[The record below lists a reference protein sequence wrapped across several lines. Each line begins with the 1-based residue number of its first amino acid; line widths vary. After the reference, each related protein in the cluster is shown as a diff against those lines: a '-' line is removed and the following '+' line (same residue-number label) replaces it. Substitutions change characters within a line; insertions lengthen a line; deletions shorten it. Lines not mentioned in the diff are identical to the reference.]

1 MNERSASRARQCT
14 QRVLVIAA
22 LHSPKF
28 ARRYQGGLHHGAPEA
43 SFEAKGSQDN
53 PAGIRRRWD
62 VSGDGGRRISG
73 NRADGECTIAR
84 HRAASRHFS
93 RRGGTFRRQPGD
105 VLRLRQGKRPARR
118 RPEARSTRRLRRLRR
133 LQRLRSTRLRGLRR
147 LRSTRLRSTSLR
159 RLRRRLRST
168 SLPRLR
174 RLWRLQGLRSTG
186 LERVRRVW
194 RLRLRLRVL
203 LAMVRLRPDLGL
215 LERA

>member
-14 QRVLVIAA
+14 RSVLVIAA

-147 LRSTRLRSTSLR
+147 LRSTRLRST
-159 RLRRRLRST
+159 RLRRLRST
-168 SLPRLR
+168 SLP